1 MAFPTAVNSQIT
13 DSVTQSN
20 VKVVGETP
28 AQAEGEAVRDMAE
41 STGTSADG
49 AAPAVAPAKE

>member
-1 MAFPTAVNSQIT
+1 MAFPTVVNSQIT

-28 AQAEGEAVRDMAE
+28 AQAEGELFQTMAE
-41 STGTSADG
+41 STGTSMEGG
-49 AAPAVAPAKE
+49 APPASATE